1 MKFGLII
8 RGQYPQGDDMQLR
21 LREDLEAAKLAEEL
35 GYDCVAKGSHYS
47 SHPFQYIQQIPYL
60 CQVALV
66 APNLRL
72 IPGVVL
78 LPLHS
83 PLHVAEELASLDV
96 MCGGK
101 LVFGAGIGYRE
112 VEFRA
117 FGTTLKQAGRRF
129 EECLTA
135 VKRLWTEDFV
145 TMKASYFELDGANCT
160 VLPMQ
165 KPMPPVWIG
174 ANIDVGIRRA
184 ARMADAWFVNPHNK
198 LDTIARQ
205 MEVYKRELDVCGK
218 PFPAELPMAREVFIA
233 RSRAEA
239 IERAKPSLE
248 VKYKAYR
255 DWGQDKVMPSSDH
268 FDLDFDDLVNDRFLI
283 GSPAEVTRA
292 DYRSPPAV
300 RCHHADR
307 RRALGRHAEEPGD
320 RADAVAGRGGVP
332 GSSLGWL
339 MSSPSPFGATLIT
352 LSTAMP
358 SGGHGLPLVECG
370 ERCTEPVGHCGVD
383 GVRRTEVEIR
393 SAKHGGSDV
402 RRGSTRSAVRA
413 SQASNALNIE
423 ASSGVSCRMLVRRR
437 TAEANSAAAKSLT
450 TRMSGLLDM

>member
-35 GYDCVAKGSHYS
+35 GYDLVAKGSHYS

-60 CQVALV
+60 CQVALI
-66 APNLRL
+66 APKLRL
-72 IPGVVL
+72 VPGVVL

-96 MCGGK
+96 MSGGK

-145 TMKASYFELDGANCT
+145 TMQASYFALENANCT
-160 VLPMQ
+160 VLPVQ

-198 LDTIARQ
+198 LATIAQQ
-205 MEVYKRELDVCGK
+205 MEVYKRELDACGK
-218 PFPAELPMAREVFIA
+218 PFPTEFPMAREVFIA
-233 RSRAEA
+233 RTRSEA
-239 IERAKPSLE
+239 IERARPSLE

-268 FDLDFDDLVNDRFLI
+268 FDLDFDDLVDDRFLI
-283 GSPAEVTRA
+283 GSPAEVTEQILDLRRRFGVTTLIA
-292 DYRSPPAV
+292 GVHWVGMPKSLALEQMQLLAEEVFPAV
-300 RCHHADR
+300 RQ
-307 RRALGRHAEEPGD
+307 
-320 RADAVAGRGGVP
+320 
-332 GSSLGWL
+332 
-339 MSSPSPFGATLIT
+339 AT
-352 LSTAMP
+352 
-358 SGGHGLPLVECG
+358 
-370 ERCTEPVGHCGVD
+370 
-383 GVRRTEVEIR
+383 
-393 SAKHGGSDV
+393 
-402 RRGSTRSAVRA
+402 
-413 SQASNALNIE
+413 
-423 ASSGVSCRMLVRRR
+423 
-437 TAEANSAAAKSLT
+437 
-450 TRMSGLLDM
+450 